1 MKKSAFFFVL
11 GQYMRAR
18 WKGPAVVAFFAA
30 IFAVVFYLYRVPA
43 EAVGYAAL
51 LCAVFGVLLALAD
64 FIRFYK
70 RHWLLER
77 LKAHIAVSLDGLP
90 APESLLEQD
99 YRELVEAIY
108 RDKNQLMTRQETA
121 YREMMEYYTLWA
133 HQIKTP
139 IAALR
144 LLLQSEKGEDEAEL
158 SAELFKIEQY
168 VEMVLSYLRLDSE
181 SSDLIIKRYSLDA
194 IVRQAV
200 RKYAKLFVRK
210 KISLHFTALNC
221 QVLTDEKWLAFVVE
235 QILSNALKYTRRGS
249 VSIYMDHPECGKT
262 LVIEDTG
269 IGIQAEDLPRVFEKG
284 YTGYNGRADKRST
297 GIGLYLCRRVLTKLS
312 HTISIESTVGQGT
325 RVKIGLDTIDLKV
338 E

>member
-1 MKKSAFFFVL
+1 
-11 GQYMRAR
+11 
-18 WKGPAVVAFFAA
+18 
-30 IFAVVFYLYRVPA
+30 
-43 EAVGYAAL
+43 
-51 LCAVFGVLLALAD
+51 
-64 FIRFYK
+64 
-70 RHWLLER
+70 
-77 LKAHIAVSLDGLP
+77 
-90 APESLLEQD
+90 
-99 YRELVEAIY
+99 
-108 RDKNQLMTRQETA
+108 
-121 YREMMEYYTLWA
+121 MMEYYTLWA

-194 IVRQAV
+194 TVRQAV

-262 LVIEDTG
+262 WLLRTPASAFRLRIC
-269 IGIQAEDLPRVFEKG
+269 RVFLK
-284 YTGYNGRADKRST
+284 RAT
-297 GIGLYLCRRVLTKLS
+297 PVI
-312 HTISIESTVGQGT
+312 TVGQTSAPLALASTYAG
-325 RVKIGLDTIDLKV
+325 VF
-338 E
+338 